1 VGEKAYQKL
10 QLILNESIKRTHSF
24 KINRLKFYFL
34 LKIWVKFNKINIFTL
49 PQGGIGFYLKYNKIE
64 ALIVISFALGIT
76 KME

>member
-49 PQGGIGFYLKYNKIE
+49 PQGGIGF
-64 ALIVISFALGIT
+64 
-76 KME
+76 